1 MGKLKW
7 LSIMLICIL
16 MTSCGKS
23 IDDKIADGD
32 ELTKDDYQ
40 EMMEYALD
48 AMDEINDINKEDF
61 ANMASLD
68 DLHEDE
74 DVADVVSDYPEVGTY
89 INIFITAEMAND
101 QEFSK
106 LKNTD
111 NYNRLNKYLGKGRI
125 LFWY

>member
-111 NYNRLNKYLGKGRI
+111 NYNRLNKYLGKGWI